1 MFATYKHCLDL
12 EVRVGESDQQV
23 GLNRNP
29 RVHHVVWCVT
39 SESLPKLQRY
49 WEEALGVPLAK
60 FDVEAIGI
68 SVLMSWEAGVEII
81 APLAGATEPTP
92 FEVFLVDKGESV
104 FSAVYEVDDLDAAV
118 KQAVAN
124 GAKVFFEELIE
135 PETLALRVGWG
146 PDQPR
151 VRVRQALLEEFHGAS
166 VCLQESREV

>member
-1 MFATYKHCLDL
+1 M
-12 EVRVGESDQQV
+12 
-23 GLNRNP
+23 
-29 RVHHVVWCVT
+29 
-39 SESLPKLQRY
+39 
-49 WEEALGVPLAK
+49 PLAE

-92 FEVFLVDKGESV
+92 FDVFLADKGESV

-135 PETLALRVGWG
+135 PETLAPRVGWG
-146 PDQPR
+146 PDHPK
-151 VRVRQALLEEFHGAS
+151 VRVRQALLEDFHGIS